1 VLYMAAV
8 MFARSIELKM
18 LSKLIRVNQKY
29 GGRGEFVQCNGND
42 NKKLCSK

>member
-18 LSKLIRVNQKY
+18 LSKLICVKQKN
-29 GGRGEFVQCNGND
+29 GGGGEFVQC
-42 NKKLCSK
+42 KWQW